1 MIPVQLH
8 NAVKST
14 RIRNK
19 HIEPC
24 KRFNLLSDCA
34 IESTNEWAYDYVDAL
49 LIKDNNDI
57 YIDFKILIKLH

>member
-1 MIPVQLH
+1 MH
-8 NAVKST
+8 
-14 RIRNK
+14 NK
-19 HIEPC
+19 HVEPC

>member
-1 MIPVQLH
+1 MIPVQPH

-14 RIRNK
+14 KIRNK
-19 HIEPC
+19 HIKFC

-34 IESTNEWAYDYVDAL
+34 IKSTNEWAYDYVDAL

-57 YIDFKILIKLH
+57 YIDFKILVKLH